1 MLIKNNNSLC
11 IMNYKEILR
20 LKVEDMAIKM
30 NSFHLKASNKIIK
43 IKIIL
48 IKKILNH
55 YQNDK
60 VKKFHQKVI

>member
-1 MLIKNNNSLC
+1 
-11 IMNYKEILR
+11 MNYKEILR